1 MTRPH
6 VTLGGLPIVLHA
18 GAPAQAYSQE
28 TGWTDVRLSGG
39 SLVRM
44 AHWSKETIAVSGAG
58 WMGLGFDALDY
69 TQPLEL
75 RCTQPKNITGDGL
88 TYTLNSTP
96 RPDVQPWAHALV
108 GSHWVKASV
117 SMSGKTA
124 TIDAVDGASAYRVSW
139 MPVFNVLAT
148 PPAEALDL
156 SAASF
161 NWQFTAREI

>member
-1 MTRPH
+1 MIRPH
-6 VTLGGLPIVLHA
+6 VTLGGLPIILHA
-18 GAPAQAYSQE
+18 GAVAQSYSQE

-44 AHWSKETIAVSGAG
+44 AHWSKETITVSGAG

-75 RCTQPKNITGDGL
+75 RCTQPKTITGSDL

-108 GSHWVKASV
+108 GQQWVRAQVSVSDKVASV
-117 SMSGKTA
+117 TAVSGS
-124 TIDAVDGASAYRVSW
+124 SAYRVSW
-139 MPVFNVLAT
+139 MPVFNVLTT
-148 PPAEALDL
+148 PPEEALD
-156 SAASF
+156 SSSASF
-161 NWQFTAREI
+161 TWQLTAREI